1 MNQDKY
7 NQLVEECTKF
17 RAAIEECK
25 YNIGIDW
32 FKHFP
37 LGCCQDTSLI
47 LAKYLHA
54 KGFGISY
61 VVSGWRGRK
70 SHAWLELDGVIIDI
84 TADQFEEVSEK
95 VIVTKK
101 SKFHNSF
108 EDKEKPVPYN
118 QLLTGSN
125 FGDFDLFNAYAII
138 WKKIN
143 SV

>member
-17 RAAIEECK
+17 RAVIEECK
-25 YNIGIDW
+25 YNIGIEW
-32 FKHFP
+32 FKDFP
-37 LGCCQDTSLI
+37 EGCSQDTSLI

-54 KGFGISY
+54 KGFGIPY
-61 VVSGWRGRK
+61 VVSAEKESG
-70 SHAWLELDGVIIDI
+70 SHMWIELDNYIIDI

-108 EDKEKPVPYN
+108 EDKEKPIPYN

-138 WKKIN
+138 CAHIKK
-143 SV
+143 